1 MRISDWSSD
10 VCSSD
15 LLAGISALRN
25 AALDAAGEPLE
36 LALGDDVDHARDRIR
51 TVGRRGAVAHHL
63 NLIDDVVGDRVEV
76 DEVARAVIGQRIIC
90 HAHAIEQHQRRVGAE
105 AAQRYRR
112 GAAGERARSEEH
124 TSELQSL
131 MRLSYAVFSLKK

>member
-63 NLIDDVVGDRVEV
+63 NLIDDVVGARLEV

-90 HAHAIEQHQRRVGAE
+90 RAHPIEPHHTRVRAE
-105 AAQRYRR
+105 AT
-112 GAAGERARSEEH
+112 RSNPPGPPGQ
-124 TSELQSL
+124 TP
-131 MRLSYAVFSLKK
+131 

>member
-1 MRISDWSSD
+1 MIRRTPGSTRTDTLFPYKTLFRS
-10 VCSSD
+10 
-15 LLAGISALRN
+15 N

-90 HAHAIEQHQRRVGAE
+90 R
-105 AAQRYRR
+105 AQDRK
-112 GAAGERARSEEH
+112 S
-124 TSELQSL
+124 T
-131 MRLSYAVFSLKK
+131 RLNSSH